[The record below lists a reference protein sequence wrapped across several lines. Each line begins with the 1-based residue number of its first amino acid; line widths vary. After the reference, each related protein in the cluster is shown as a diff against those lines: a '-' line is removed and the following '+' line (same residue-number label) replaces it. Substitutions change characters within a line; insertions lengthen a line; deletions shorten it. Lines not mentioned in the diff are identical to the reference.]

1 MHALVGIV
9 LPRGIVLVYSAGVG
23 VKAAASK
30 TTASKTPSVELRG
43 NVLEV
48 LEALLAEGRSEAVLA
63 LFAKLVSRNSEL
75 ELRLA
80 KLLSGPRKNEGVS
93 TAQLKLFLE
102 SLDTRSDE
110 AAGAPETKAADE
122 KLRAAS
128 AIDEKKD
135 EERTNPARQP
145 RLRQPA
151 PPHLRRIDN
160 PIPVPAAE
168 RACPKCGKEREC
180 YGHDT
185 TEVIELVPAEVVV
198 RVDKVEKLV
207 CRPCD
212 GELVRAPSGEKVVK
226 GGKLGPGLVA
236 QLLVDKYDDGLPL
249 HRQKRRFQRMG
260 IILPVATLAD
270 QVAWATELLRCLWR
284 AAIEAVLNAR
294 VMHLDGTSLP
304 VLDQNAPGG
313 KRIGALWGYVG
324 DRDIAAYLFASTAKK
339 CAQREGEMG
348 PEDMLNLRTG
358 FTVADASN
366 LFDKSF
372 KREDLI
378 ECGCNM
384 HSRRR
389 FVEALDRGDARAAL
403 PIAAYKKLYEIEA
416 EIRDKDEDAKLAA
429 RQARSKPIFDELV
442 AWCRTYQP
450 NEPPKS
456 PLGEAIGY
464 LLNHHQALGRFLE
477 HGAIPMDNG
486 IVERLHVRTALTRK
500 NFLFAGSDT
509 GGERAAIAYT
519 ILACCRLA
527 EVNPVE
533 YLRDVLPRLAARI
546 RLRDASSLLPAH
558 WKTAREAAATPPAQA
573 DGGTA
578 TAVQP

>member
-1 MHALVGIV
+1 M
-9 LPRGIVLVYSAGVG
+9 SAN
-23 VKAAASK
+23 AAANPTVAAKSS
-30 TTASKTPSVELRG
+30 TEELRG
-43 NVLEV
+43 GELEV
-48 LEALLAEGRSEAVLA
+48 LQALLAAGRTAEVLA

-75 ELRLA
+75 EARLA

-102 SLDTRSDE
+102 SLEERREE
-110 AAGAPETKAADE
+110 AAGTPASTAADE

-128 AIDEKKD
+128 GIDEKK
-135 EERTNPARQP
+135 EETRTNPARQP

-151 PPHLRRIDN
+151 PAHLRRIDN
-160 PIPVPAAE
+160 LIAVPPAE

-180 YGHDT
+180 FGHDV
-185 TEVIELVPAEVVV
+185 TEVVELIPAEVVV
-198 RVDKVEKLV
+198 RVDRQEKLV

-226 GGKLGPGLVA
+226 GGKLGPALIA
-236 QLLVDKYDDGLPL
+236 QLIVDKYDDGLPL

-260 IILPVATLAD
+260 LVMPVGTLAD
-270 QVAWATELLRCLWR
+270 QVAWATEVLRCLWR

-304 VLDQNAPGG
+304 VLDQNATGG
-313 KRIGALWGYVG
+313 KRLGTLWGYVG
-324 DRDIAAYLFASTAKK
+324 DRDVAAYLFASTAKK
-339 CAQREGEMG
+339 CGQREGERG

-372 KREDLI
+372 QREDLI

-384 HSRRR
+384 HARRR

-403 PIAAYKKLYEIEA
+403 PLAAYKKLYEIEA
-416 EIRDKDEDAKLAA
+416 EIRDQDENAKLAA
-429 RQARSKPIFDELV
+429 RQARSKPVFDELV
-442 AWCRTYQP
+442 AWGKTYQL

-486 IVERLHVRTALTRK
+486 IVERLHVRAALTRK
-500 NFLFAGSDT
+500 NYLFAGSDT
-509 GGERAAIAYT
+509 GGERAAIVYT

-533 YLRDVLPRLAARI
+533 YLRDVLPRLAGRI
-546 RLRDASSLLPAH
+546 RLRDASSLLPAR
-558 WKTAREAAATPPAQA
+558 WKAARQATSEVPGHNAAA
-573 DGGTA
+573 
-578 TAVQP
+578 